1 MVFAHVIYKKTGLE
15 RKNVTPKAYNLLKN
29 QYTLLGWVDENGNPV
44 QGPEEQQPKAKTTQK
59 KSAEPVVNEPRK
71 QMSQAEIESKKL
83 ELKALNEAAIQ
94 KAKDEQA
101 KELALKEGDKVLV
114 KNVELEEF
122 NGVKEVA
129 KEKKKPGPKPKAH
142 A

>member
-44 QGPEEQQPKAKTTQK
+44 KGPEVQENIQK
-59 KSAEPVVNEPRK
+59 KSQAKSVAPVVNRLTPE
-71 QMSQAEIESKKL
+71 EIEDKKA
-83 ELKALNEAAIQ
+83 ELRSMNEAAIQ

-101 KELALKEGDKVLV
+101 KEAALKEGDKVLV
-114 KNVELEEF
+114 KNVEPEEF
-122 NGVKEVA
+122 NGVNEVVKER
-129 KEKKKPGPKPKAH
+129 KKPGPKPKTNA
-142 A
+142 